1 MNILSFQNDKNRN
14 HSQSSW
20 NCTDSALSTPNPE
33 SPNAQ
38 TVIFQIPFLFTI
50 GLQISKKKWKT
61 NELEVLFG
69 SLKNVLECFGKNG
82 CSPVRMGPVLAGMM
96 AVLAGMMAVLAGMM
110 AVLTGI
116 MDSYG
121 ILTGN
126 FKRKNTCFFIGH
138 FNQISRKKG
147 FEGSRKDFAVLTG
160 ISRKAYFFP

>member
-1 MNILSFQNDKNRN
+1 MNILSFQNDKNQN
-14 HSQSSW
+14 HSQSSC

-96 AVLAGMMAVLAGMM
+96 AVLAGMMAVLAGIM
-110 AVLTGI
+110 AGSYGNHGFLR
-116 MDSYG
+116 DSYG
-121 ILTGN
+121 N
-126 FKRKNTCFFIGH
+126 FQAKKYIFFYES
-138 FNQISRKKG
+138 FISN
-147 FEGSRKDFAVLTG
+147 
-160 ISRKAYFFP
+160 FP